1 MKLAALLILYLYRPI
16 RVRFGRLVAVEV
28 WPEPEPI
35 TWAGGGY

>member
-1 MKLAALLILYLYRPI
+1 MTLLAIAFLYRI
-16 RVRFGRLVAVEV
+16 RFGRVEV